1 MDDKD
6 MEIEQLKA
14 RVEALERILRVD
26 AIQASG
32 DAVDNWFH
40 MVHEG
45 DASAEEIRSAGME
58 AAKEVLN
65 TKNKNRRTGRKQVRV
80 VPFNK

>member
-1 MDDKD
+1 MDER
-6 MEIEQLKA
+6 EIERLKA

-32 DAVDNWFH
+32 DAVDQWYH
-40 MVHEG
+40 VVHEE
-45 DASAEEIRSAGME
+45 DSTPEQINTAGME

-65 TKNKNRRTGRKQVRV
+65 TKNKNRRVGRRQIRV
-80 VPFNK
+80 SPTKR